1 MTRREIMARVA
12 GLVATLLPLAPAQVR
27 AKPAVSPPDAVAT
40 VFVTD
45 TVPGFGA
52 AGGVVT
58 DAPARAR
65 LELVAPG
72 S

>member
-1 MTRREIMARVA
+1 MTKRERLARIS
-12 GLVATLLPLAPAQVR
+12 GLVVTLLPLAPAQV
-27 AKPAVSPPDAVAT
+27 AAPQAVIPRDEVTT
-40 VFVTD
+40 VSATD

-52 AGGVVT
+52 GL
-58 DAPARAR
+58 APDVALGKAR